1 MGLISNGTTIFD
13 AGALDSGIDTGITVL
28 IKTVTA
34 SDDATIQFVD
44 GSSSVVMDSTYKHY
58 IFHWQNI
65 RPATDSAD
73 FGVQFN
79 AAGGSGFNETITSTC
94 MRPYST
100 EGNASAVNFAYKTA
114 GDLGQATSRQFINF
128 SVGGGSAECCNGRL
142 MIFEPSNT
150 AIVKNFMSDG
160 CMHTGSNEAENDIV
174 GGFINTTSAI
184 DEINF
189 AFSAGNITSGSI
201 SMYGVK

>member
-1 MGLISNGTTIFD
+1 MSHSQLRFRWLVLG
-13 AGALDSGIDTGITVL
+13 GA
-28 IKTVTA
+28 TA
-34 SDDATIQFVD
+34 LVD
-44 GSSSVVMDSTYKHY
+44 GRPARE
-58 IFHWQNI
+58 HWQKGG
-65 RPATDSAD
+65 RAD
-73 FGVQFN
+73 CARRHEPSREQW
-79 AAGGSGFNETITSTC
+79 
-94 MRPYST
+94 
-100 EGNASAVNFAYKTA
+100 ASPK
-114 GDLGQATSRQFINF
+114 L
-128 SVGGGSAECCNGRL
+128 GGGSAECCNGRL

-150 AIVKNFMSDG
+150 AIVKNFVSDG

>member
-1 MGLISNGTTIFD
+1 MPRYHNING
-13 AGALDSGIDTGITVL
+13 
-28 IKTVTA
+28 
-34 SDDATIQFVD
+34 
-44 GSSSVVMDSTYKHY
+44 
-58 IFHWQNI
+58 N
-65 RPATDSAD
+65 R
-73 FGVQFN
+73 VQFT
-79 AAGGSGFNETITSTC
+79 AEEETARDNE
-94 MRPYST
+94 
-100 EGNASAVNFAYKTA
+100 ETA